1 METNARALMLAPVLD
16 DTPPEIAPF
25 YEALQRSAAAV
36 AASNDAS
43 FTASASAFGTLD
55 VDVLRLIAQNLVPHP
70 NATRWIEKAKAAA
83 IDLNALVRC
92 CHFWRHILCGAGHPL
107 RLEAFALALGCI
119 PSPLL
124 PHSDAAGC
132 CFAQLLVQER
142 HLVHLRVLEC
152 AVELMLTHCTLAHC
166 TDALRAM
173 RTYRSSPFIVNTES
187 ASMAKQ
193 THALGRRALEGKRVE
208 LHVAATSA
216 TFKMGI
222 VASQSAR
229 GATPGG
235 VLLAS
240 AGLPQDRPNGACF
253 RPVFTYVAS
262 EKARLYTPASELHKS
277 SLFSPQ
283 KEVTAATVCGNV
295 AILVLEDD
303 DPDFR
308 YRSYAFARHELSLW
322 SLSGRND
329 KPLAVSDLRKGRAL
343 EVWAIEGE
351 SSDRGAYIEIFTLL
365 SMQVFCEHGDVHKH
379 LCIRSDRYATETG
392 AWAVGGLT
400 DTYHFL
406 ASYKGYYT
414 HWRYWAPVNE
424 KKGVSVYHRAKIAT
438 ASPLGSVAF
447 CVRGWIQRIPRLP
460 EDSDAE
466 NVPHL
471 IYRIIVVSMYP
482 SAQISTRFDEAPP
495 QYVDVIQSYKAPYEG
510 MDLLANTTANIESR
524 VPYIHLSPCGTVL
537 VTTSTRGS
545 TAPDLLSIYVRDP
558 KLGWRR
564 HARHERG
571 NSYSTISGTPLKP
584 TDRLWRHQLGD
595 WPRQSNQKAQVI
607 EWAYKCQHLDG
618 PLPVSS
624 SAFSPCGKYLAM
636 LTRYY
641 VFIIDLHSS
650 LCHEK
655 LHVRG
660 IRVSDQ
666 TRPVAL
672 AWPDG
677 LFLETR
683 HGVWHIG
690 TYANT

>member
-1 METNARALMLAPVLD
+1 MLAPPFD
-16 DTPPEIAPF
+16 DGPPETAPF

-36 AASNDAS
+36 AASNDAP
-43 FTASASAFGTLD
+43 FAASASAFGTLD
-55 VDVLRLIAQNLVPHP
+55 VDALLLIAQFLAPHP
-70 NATRWIEKAKAAA
+70 SATGWIEKAKAAA
-83 IDLNALVRC
+83 ADLNALVRS
-92 CHFWRHILCGAGHPL
+92 CHFWRHVLCGVGHSL

-124 PHSDAAGC
+124 PHGDAAGR
-132 CFAQLLVQER
+132 CFTQMLVQER

-173 RTYRSSPFIVNTES
+173 RTYRSSPFIVDTES
-187 ASMAKQ
+187 ASMAAPK
-193 THALGRRALEGKRVE
+193 HALGRRALEGKRVE

-240 AGLPQDRPNGACF
+240 AGLPQDRPNGACL

-262 EKARLYTPASELHKS
+262 QKARLYTPASELQKS
-277 SLFSPQ
+277 PLFNPR
-283 KEVTAATVCGNV
+283 KEVIAATVCGDV
-295 AILVLEDD
+295 AILCLAHAEDAH
-303 DPDFR
+303 
-308 YRSYAFARHELSLW
+308 SYEFTSHVISLW
-322 SLSGRND
+322 SLSGNNEQ
-329 KPLAVSDLRKGRAL
+329 PISENTVHMGVAL
-343 EVWAIEGE
+343 EVWAVEGE
-351 SSDRGAYIEIFTLL
+351 SSDQGNYLEIFTLVSAVRL
-365 SMQVFCEHGDVHKH
+365 CEQGGFRMH
-379 LCIRSDRYATETG
+379 LAVRNDRYAKG
-392 AWAVGGLT
+392 PGVWSSVGHS
-400 DTYHFL
+400 DKYHFL
-406 ASYKGYYT
+406 SSSNSYGT
-414 HWRYWAPVNE
+414 EWRYWNPPNHA
-424 KKGVSVYHRAKIAT
+424 KGVSVFRRAMIAT
-438 ASPLGSVAF
+438 ASPLASIAF
-447 CVRGWIQRIPRLP
+447 CVRGWIKRTPQLP
-460 EDSDAE
+460 EDNDTK
-466 NVPHL
+466 NLPVL
-471 IYRIIVVSMYP
+471 VYRIIVVSKHP
-482 SAQISTRFDEAPP
+482 PAKTSTLFESIDNQR
-495 QYVDVIQSYKAPYEG
+495 VDVIQSYTAPYEG
-510 MDLLANTTANIESR
+510 LDLLSYTTMRTENR
-524 VPYIHLSPCGTVL
+524 VPHIHLSPCGTIL

-545 TAPDLLSIYVRDP
+545 TAPDLLSIYLRDP
-558 KLGWRR
+558 KLGWQRR
-564 HARHERG
+564 ARHERG

-584 TDRLWRHQLGD
+584 SDRLWRHQLGD
-595 WPRQSNQKAQVI
+595 WPRQSNQRAHLI
-607 EWAYKCQHLDG
+607 EWAYRSQQPG
-618 PLPVSS
+618 TNYEFPQVGA

-636 LTRYY
+636 LTKTYI
-641 VFIIDLHSS
+641 FIIDLHGS

-690 TYANT
+690 TYDNA

>member
-1 METNARALMLAPVLD
+1 MLAPPFD

-55 VDVLRLIAQNLVPHP
+55 VDVLLLIAQFLAPHP
-70 NATRWIEKAKAAA
+70 GATGWIEKAKAAA
-83 IDLNALVRC
+83 VDLNALVRS
-92 CHFWRHILCGAGHPL
+92 CHFWRHVLCGAGHSL

-124 PHSDAAGC
+124 PHGGAAGR
-132 CFAQLLVQER
+132 CFAQMLVQER

-173 RTYRSSPFIVNTES
+173 RTYRSSPFIVDTES
-187 ASMAKQ
+187 ASMATPK
-193 THALGRRALEGKRVE
+193 HALGRRALQGKRVE

-240 AGLPQDRPNGACF
+240 AGLQQHGP
-253 RPVFTYVAS
+253 PVFTYVKS
-262 EKARLYTPASELHKS
+262 EKARLYTPASELQKGP
-277 SLFSPQ
+277 LFSPP
-283 KEVTAATVCGNV
+283 KEVVAATVCGNV
-295 AILVLEDD
+295 AILCLAHAEDD
-303 DPDFR
+303 HPYEFT
-308 YRSYAFARHELSLW
+308 SHVISLW
-322 SLSGRND
+322 SLSGHNER
-329 KPLAVSDLRKGRAL
+329 PLSESTTHTGVAL
-343 EVWAIEGE
+343 EVWAVEGE
-351 SSDRGAYIEIFTLL
+351 SSDRGDYLEIFTLV
-365 SMQVFCEHGDVHKH
+365 STMRPCEHGGFRKH
-379 LCIRSDRYATETG
+379 LAVRSDRYATG
-392 AWAVGGLT
+392 AGVWSSVIMS
-400 DTYHFL
+400 DKYHFL
-406 ASYKGYYT
+406 ASYNAYGT
-414 HWRYWAPVNE
+414 EWRYWNPPNHP
-424 KKGVSVYHRAKIAT
+424 KGVAVFRRALIAT
-438 ASPLGSVAF
+438 ASPLASMAL
-447 CVRGWIQRIPRLP
+447 CVRGWIQRIPQLP
-460 EDSDAE
+460 EDSDAKH
-466 NVPHL
+466 VPAL
-471 IYRIIVVSMYP
+471 VYRIVVVNKHTP
-482 SAQISTRFDEAPP
+482 TKTPTRFESIEN
-495 QYVDVIQSYKAPYEG
+495 QRVDVIQSYTAPYEG
-510 MDLLANTTANIESR
+510 LDLLSNTTVSIENR
-524 VPYIHLSPCGTVL
+524 VPHIHLSPCGTIL

-545 TAPDLLSIYVRDP
+545 TAPDMLSIYRRDP
-558 KLGWRR
+558 KLGWQRR
-564 HARHERG
+564 ARHERG

-584 TDRLWRHQLGD
+584 SDRLWRHQLGD
-595 WPRQSNQKAQVI
+595 WPRQSNQKAHLI
-607 EWAYKCQHLDG
+607 EWAYRCQVG
-618 PLPVSS
+618 GESRVSA

-636 LTRYY
+636 LTRQYI
-641 VFIIDLHSS
+641 FIIDLHGS

-690 TYANT
+690 TYDNA